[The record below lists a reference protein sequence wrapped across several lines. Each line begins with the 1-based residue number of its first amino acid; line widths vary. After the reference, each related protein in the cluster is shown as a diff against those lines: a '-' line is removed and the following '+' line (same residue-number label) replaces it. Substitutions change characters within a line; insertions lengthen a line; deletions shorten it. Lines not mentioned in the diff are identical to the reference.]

1 MKRIV
6 FLFLILLIVGC
17 MSVFAQRGGGGA
29 RGGNAGGGNPSG
41 NMGGRNNDVRQ
52 DRNNRA
58 GENRNAAGERPNRPE
73 NGERRPPGIAGTL
86 RRLDLSDEQKQ
97 QIRDIQKAAKENG
110 TDRRT
115 VAEQIKAVL
124 TPEQIEKLE
133 KRKEKKKEKRENR
146 QHPGD
151 QPNN

>member
-6 FLFLILLIVGC
+6 FLFLILLVVGC

-41 NMGGRNNDVRQ
+41 NMGGRNDVRQ
-52 DRNNRA
+52 DRNNQPRD
-58 GENRNAAGERPNRPE
+58 NRSAAGERANRPE

-146 QHPGD
+146 QNSGD